1 MGQLA
6 RQPKNEDSKQGG
18 VAAELFME
26 QCDQCGAPVTI
37 VGVKPETIRCPR
49 CTYASS

>member
-37 VGVKPETIRCPR
+37 AYAKPYTKQKTR
-49 CTYASS
+49 CTDASS